1 MNVQWPLLCTSLRS
15 NCIDIFMFILSFE
28 PLGWGIVYI
37 QIWAVS
43 SDWFLTIALW
53 EFSLSSRYRASL
65 KGLFYSHISKNKP
78 DFHFS
83 LSKVNFDEVAFTIF
97 FPPVHCAFWV
107 RRNCN
112 LTQGHKYLWFL
123 WEMLLLN
130 AHIKVYGLFWVNF
143 HGCWGSG

>member
-15 NCIDIFMFILSFE
+15 NCIGIFMFVLSFE
-28 PLGWGIVYI
+28 PLGWGIVLI
-37 QIWAVS
+37 QVWAVS

-53 EFSLSSRYRASL
+53 YYHP
-65 KGLFYSHISKNKP
+65 GTGHP
-78 DFHFS
+78 
-83 LSKVNFDEVAFTIF
+83 SKVCFTATFPRISLTFTLVFQRLILTRLHLLF

-107 RRNCN
+107 LRNCN

-130 AHIKVYGLFWVNF
+130 AYIKVYGLFWVNF